1 MFVQR
6 PDARLLSLSFG
17 RGPHTLL
24 ALGGWIGSGEVW
36 PELFGHLPHWRC
48 ISMDHRGTGASR
60 HAAARIT
67 AQAMVDDLLAV
78 ADAQQVGRCVLAAE
92 SAGAG
97 IALAAVMQQPDRF
110 SGLVLVG
117 ASWQAPPVGAM
128 DGFIDALQRDYAGTV
143 QAFVERCLPEP
154 DSEDLRRWGRQIL
167 MRASPEH
174 AVELLRYREQLS
186 LRERLG
192 QVCLPVLLVHGE
204 RDTVSPPSESQ
215 ALARLLP
222 DAELQLLPGLGHVP
236 ILSAPTL
243 VARLIEN
250 RFVNAELQAACKSPR
265 SP

>member
-6 PDARLLSLSFG
+6 PDARLMSLSFG
-17 RGPHTLL
+17 RGPRTLL

-36 PELFGHLPHWRC
+36 FELFGHLPDWRC
-48 ISMDHRGTGASR
+48 VSMDHRGTGASR
-60 HAAARIT
+60 HGATRIT

-97 IALAAVMQQPDRF
+97 IALAAVLQRPERF

-117 ASWQAPPVGAM
+117 ASWQAPPAGAM
-128 DGFIDALQRDYAGTV
+128 DGFITALRQNYAGTV

-174 AVELLRYREQLS
+174 AVELLQYRAELA
-186 LRERLG
+186 LRDRLG
-192 QVCLPVLLVHGE
+192 QVCLPVLLVHGD
-204 RDTVSPPSESQ
+204 RDVVSPPAESQ
-215 ALARLLP
+215 TLARLLP

-236 ILSAPTL
+236 IMTAPAL
-243 VARLIEN
+243 VARLIES
-250 RFVNAELQAACKSPR
+250 RFVNAELRAACKAPSSP
-265 SP
+265 